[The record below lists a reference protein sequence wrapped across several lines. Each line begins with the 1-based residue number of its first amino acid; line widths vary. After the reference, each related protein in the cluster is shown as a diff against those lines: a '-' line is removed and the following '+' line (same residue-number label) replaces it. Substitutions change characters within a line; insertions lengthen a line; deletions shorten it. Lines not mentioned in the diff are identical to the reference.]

1 MVDSHLMLSAMKI
14 WHKIRCN
21 KNPERQARRR
31 GHAVPEHLGPLWRL
45 RKIAGRRQ
53 GGTTKGIGH
62 DHSETPAIYRS
73 RRKPRLS
80 AAAASRH
87 RRLPAHD
94 RAAVC
99 RPRKIDPRARGGH
112 EE

>member
-14 WHKIRCN
+14 WHEIRCN
-21 KNPERQARRR
+21 KDPERQAEDAAMRSRNISAPCS
-31 GHAVPEHLGPLWRL
+31 GC
-45 RKIAGRRQ
+45 KIAGRRQ

-73 RRKPRLS
+73 RRKPRLPG
-80 AAAASRH
+80 AAASRH